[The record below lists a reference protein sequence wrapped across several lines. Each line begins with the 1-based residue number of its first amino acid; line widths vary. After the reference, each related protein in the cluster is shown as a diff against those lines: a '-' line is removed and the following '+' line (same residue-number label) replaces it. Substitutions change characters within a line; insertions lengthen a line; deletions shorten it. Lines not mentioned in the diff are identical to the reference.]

1 MMIPDIKSGFNVNEV
16 NKGMTACQ
24 SVDITTI
31 LENLE
36 EKLNVD
42 TLYLFK

>member
-1 MMIPDIKSGFNVNEV
+1 MMIPDIKSELNVNEV
-16 NKGMTACQ
+16 KKGMTACK
-24 SVDITTI
+24 SVDSTTI